1 MKKKIGFVS
10 SDKPIAKKSLKILKD
25 IYKNVSPD
33 DADII
38 VELGVDGTVLE
49 YLHKFLKKN
58 HIVKGLQQ
66 FMFPKQE

>member
-10 SDKPIAKKSLKILKD
+10 SDKPVAKKSLKILKD

-38 VELGVDGTVLE
+38 VALGGDGTVLE
-49 YLHKFLKKN
+49 SLHKFLKKKSSN
-58 HIVKGLQQ
+58 IWN
-66 FMFPKQE
+66 E